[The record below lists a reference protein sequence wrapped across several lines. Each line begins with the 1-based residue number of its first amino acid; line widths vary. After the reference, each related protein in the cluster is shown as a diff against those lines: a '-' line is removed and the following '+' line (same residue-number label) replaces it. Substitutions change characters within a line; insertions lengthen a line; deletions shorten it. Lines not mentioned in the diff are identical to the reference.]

1 MAVVRREDAEGVR
14 PPLRGIGGSSLVGAG
29 AFALRLHDG
38 PAVEALDAASGG
50 LAFAHRDGGE
60 EVAAHR
66 RAFSL
71 RVELARRRPRVLRLE
86 LHDPPRLAYPRRVC
100 LARPGPPRPAHPT

>member
-14 PPLRGIGGSSLVGAG
+14 PPLRGIGGSDLVGDG

-71 RVELARRRPRVLRLE
+71 RVELARRRLRVLRLQPEDLPE
-86 LHDPPRLAYPRRVC
+86 LADPLLLALC
-100 LARPGPPRPAHPT
+100 RP